1 MGPICL
7 GSLSSSDAN
16 VDGRGSPSSPHL
28 TRLPASVKR
37 KTGWRAKFTVQCSGV
52 GSKGDAAPETVPED
66 KYSGKAHDST
76 SIAAKTHSVPT
87 ATGLATSLSQTRV
100 QTIMRATAS
109 AEHTMTWSQAGSTE
123 GSRLGRRCED
133 DDITAAPPSPLSPIR
148 MTRGNYTEAEGRD
161 SRPVLSAM
169 PDDTGSAKEGG
180 ARQGP
185 LLQPDH
191 GPSLLTNDNNQ
202 SRWPSFTFC
211 GLNAK
216 SRERSLESE
225 ILVLRGCRHS
235 FHARC
240 LTSWFLQDGFNC
252 PLCRTPFWMQ
262 PEAMARA
269 VQRPSNAGVPH
280 GGNLQ
285 A

>member
-1 MGPICL
+1 MTCSIGVN
-7 GSLSSSDAN
+7 S
-16 VDGRGSPSSPHL
+16 RGG
-28 TRLPASVKR
+28 KR
-37 KTGWRAKFTVQCSGV
+37 RAKALKIRQVMPSIQCSGV

-109 AEHTMTWSQAGSTE
+109 AEHTVTWSQAGSTE

-216 SRERSLESE
+216 IRERSLESE